1 MQIECGVL
9 GMLAAMF
16 GVVLA
21 SATIRVIDALAPA
34 ELPRVNEIRLDT
46 SVGLFM
52 LITTV
57 TTTALVGLA
66 AAWRGIRVDTMETMR
81 DSTRT
86 SSAGRGA
93 LATRSVLVVSQ
104 VGLSA
109 VSLVAAG
116 LLLHSLANMMRVD
129 KGFEAEHVL
138 TADLT
143 LPRARYPTL
152 AASTVFVRS
161 LLTQLD
167 AQPGIESVGVVS
179 QPPLLGAGGNNQL
192 LAEGALSPSTQP
204 PIVDFRPASA
214 IRIVSK

>member
-1 MQIECGVL
+1 
-9 GMLAAMF
+9 
-16 GVVLA
+16 
-21 SATIRVIDALAPA
+21 
-34 ELPRVNEIRLDT
+34 
-46 SVGLFM
+46 
-52 LITTV
+52 
-57 TTTALVGLA
+57 
-66 AAWRGIRVDTMETMR
+66 METMR

-143 LPRARYPTL
+143 LPRARIPPWPRQ
-152 AASTVFVRS
+152 RS
-161 LLTQLD
+161 SFD
-167 AQPGIESVGVVS
+167 
-179 QPPLLGAGGNNQL
+179 
-192 LAEGALSPSTQP
+192 
-204 PIVDFRPASA
+204 RC
-214 IRIVSK
+214 